1 MPTSS
6 RICVAHR
13 QAWRAALA
21 LLIAVPLA
29 AQQTAGTP
37 PAFKGVWEPVS
48 FSEDLDFREVFFVTI
63 DKGWVAGSNGT
74 IIHTGDG
81 GTTWTAQMGGDPQS
95 ADPPVRLLRF
105 LDETHGWAV
114 IGGAGSSSA
123 RILRT
128 VDGESWEDLG
138 AAPQYIHALAMSSP
152 TEGVAAGFLGMGSV
166 PSTLLKTRD
175 GGRTWKPVA
184 ACSVKATVGGLSR
197 EIGCNVG
204 RIQFVTPSVG
214 YLVAKTKCVGPC
226 EYPPIL
232 AKTEDGGESW
242 RFFVGPGDPE
252 VVGATDLF
260 FTDENTGIVRTT
272 DGKLSRTTDGGQ
284 TWKGLLASVGPYG
297 TDSRLIFADPE
308 VGWALEFHERMSYTV
323 DGGNRWSSRAFRFPA
338 EPRAWSFPRRDRA
351 YLVGGH
357 GMVFRYSVVPTAQ
370 VVAPSSVLGPAMPA
384 FDSPLE
390 DQLTELDGFVQDL
403 TGTVDQL
410 PDTTSA
416 ATPEGV
422 APTVTPAAADS
433 FAQDTFA
440 PSPFISSCCG
450 EPLNRLDVILGA
462 VLRNLPQF
470 VSRFKNTNL
479 LVAGLRMVSTMPSQ
493 LGDVRSAIR
502 EFTSATDKDGAQTAL
517 ARLGS
522 AAQSLHQ
529 TTKVAFQQEL
539 PPYVEPPGD
548 TEGGAATSAAVGVV
562 ADSAL
567 SFADST
573 AAPLKKEAEK
583 KAKKG
588 LGGLLKKKIKIP

>member
-6 RICVAHR
+6 RVFVAHL
-13 QAWRAALA
+13 QSLRAALA
-21 LLIAVPLA
+21 LLAAVPLA
-29 AQQTAGTP
+29 AQQPARE

-63 DKGWVAGSNGT
+63 DKGWVAGSKGT

-81 GTTWTAQMGGDPQS
+81 GATWTAQMGGDPQS

-128 VDGESWEDLG
+128 EDGESWEDLG

-184 ACSVKATVGGLSR
+184 GCSVKATVGGLSR

-204 RIQFVTPSVG
+204 RIQFVTRSVG

-232 AKTEDGGESW
+232 AKTEDGGDSW

-272 DGKLSRTTDGGQ
+272 DGKLSRTTDGGA
-284 TWKGLLASVGPYG
+284 TWKGLLASVSTY
-297 TDSRLIFADPE
+297 SSLIFADPE
-308 VGWALEFHERMSYTV
+308 VGWALEYHEKMSFTV
-323 DGGNRWSSRAFRFPA
+323 DGGTRWNSRAFRFPA
-338 EPRAWSFPRRDRA
+338 TPEAWSFPRRDRA
-351 YLVGGH
+351 YLVGDH

-370 VVAPSSVLGPAMPA
+370 AVPPASVLAPAMPA
-384 FDSPLE
+384 FASPLE

-403 TGTVDQL
+403 TGIVDQL

-416 ATPEGV
+416 GTPEGV

-440 PSPFISSCCG
+440 PSPFITSCCG
-450 EPLNRLDVILGA
+450 TPLNRLDVILGA
-462 VLRNLPQF
+462 VLKSLPQF

-479 LVAGLRMVSTMPSQ
+479 LVAGLRMLSTMPSQ

-517 ARLGS
+517 DRLGS

-548 TEGGAATSAAVGVV
+548 TEGSTETPAAVGIV
-562 ADSAL
+562 ADSAR